1 MTTRS
6 SKTTKKTATKK
17 AKKKPPQNTRRAT
30 PEEIE
35 RIKKLM
41 EGSRSERREAQKL
54 AETLSHEDQTIIMQ
68 WAVDKMKEA
77 IDLVQRNVMEPWR
90 KRLDAEGILKKQ

>member
-1 MTTRS
+1 MTTRP
-6 SKTTKKTATKK
+6 SKTTKKIATKK

-41 EGSRSERREAQKL
+41 EGSRSERREAEKL
-54 AETLSHEDQTIIMQ
+54 AATLSQDDQTILMQ
-68 WAVDKMKEA
+68 WAVDKMKA
-77 IDLVQRNVMEPWR
+77 ALDLVQRNVMEPWR
-90 KRLDAEGILKKQ
+90 KRLEAEGILKKK